1 MCSTDILFPAINIV
15 KDGPALVHRGDT
27 ITYTFEVTNPGEVEL
42 FDVELTDPI
51 CDEGTIEPGED
62 VDASLAVGE
71 VWHFTLPAP
80 GHRRGPGPDPEHRH
94 RAWRHG
100 GGRGWQRGHRHR

>member
-1 MCSTDILFPAINIV
+1 M
-15 KDGPALVHRGDT
+15 HRGDT

-51 CDEGTIEPGED
+51 CDDGTIEPGED
-62 VDASLAVGE
+62 VDSSLAVGE
-71 VWHFTLPAP
+71 VWHFTCL
-80 GHRRGPGPDPEHRH
+80 HLVTEEDPDPSRTPPPS
-94 RAWRHG
+94 WRHG